1 MRPLEILEM
10 ATIGGARSLYM
21 DDQIGSIEQEKFADI
36 IIVETKSPNMVP
48 CYDHYAAV
56 VFQAE
61 PSNVSTT
68 IINGKIV
75 MENREMK
82 TIDIDE
88 DRETMNR
95 IMQDIAPFAGIL
107 KPDHLYKYRLAQTHS
122 M

>member
-1 MRPLEILEM
+1 
-10 ATIGGARSLYM
+10 
-21 DDQIGSIEQEKFADI
+21 
-36 IIVETKSPNMVP
+36 MVP
-48 CYDHYAAV
+48 CYDYYAAV

-82 TIDIDE
+82 TIDIRE

-95 IMQDIAPFAGIL
+95 IKQDITPFARELEI
-107 KPDHLYKYRLAQTHS
+107 KSNAARNEAVDHKVGNIRVIPGKQASRLFP
-122 M
+122 